1 MPDINAL
8 FHEYPSPAMN
18 YLGIR
23 LERTLSK
30 ESLGSELSYVS
41 TSTMTMTDNPG
52 PGRVMDKFIFQRG
65 GRAAERYIGRIAYAI
80 GMGPAAVA
88 QRIGN
93 HLQGFSLEVSQKR
106 SIPDVEDETGLV
118 ELRLDMGLV
127 QDVDRLRTDCTKLFL
142 YTL

>member
-1 MPDINAL
+1 MDVNAL
-8 FHEYPSPAMN
+8 FHDYSSPAMN

-23 LERTLSK
+23 LERTLSR
-30 ESLGSELSYVS
+30 ESLNSELSYVS

-52 PGRVMDKFIFQRG
+52 PGRVIDKFIFQRG
-65 GRAAERYIGRIAYAI
+65 GRAAEKYIGRIAYAAGI
-80 GMGPAAVA
+80 GPAAVA

-93 HLQGFSLEVSQKR
+93 HLQGFSLEVSRKR
-106 SIPDVEDETGLV
+106 SMLDVGDETGLV

-127 QDVDRLRTDCTKLFL
+127 KDVNRLRADCTRLFL